1 MPPDPEDFEQRLR
14 QALRSL
20 PVPEYEPSPSPLGT
34 GPEDPGRRLFFFRP
48 WQWLLGSA
56 LAGGTGAAVLEVA
69 ARLETPPLME
79 AAFRHVSGEE
89 GLRGQL
95 MAKPEAAAQALGFDP
110 TRLTTAIWQL
120 AKDCH
125 VATLPVWHWSYFME
139 KVADGQMP
147 GWAWMLVFKNPTP
160 LPPSGQAGQRHWRSL
175 HGKDGY
181 PILLL
186 SHSEE
191 ALRLLTQAVRRQG
204 VV

>member
-34 GPEDPGRRLFFFRP
+34 GLEDPGRRLFFFRP

-69 ARLETPPLME
+69 ARLETPPLIE
-79 AAFRHVSGEE
+79 AAFRHVTGED

-95 MAKPEAAAQALGFDP
+95 MTNPEAAVTALGFDP
-110 TRLTTAIWQL
+110 RKLANATWQM

-139 KVADGQMP
+139 TAADSQMP

-160 LPPSGQAGQRHWRSL
+160 LPPSGQAGQRYWRRL
-175 HGKDGY
+175 HGRDAY
-181 PILLL
+181 PVLLL